1 MTRGVRQGL
10 SVTAAIL
17 GGLAVAMGAFGAH
30 ALAGSGD
37 VRAAELVEIA
47 SRYQLAHALA
57 ALVAGALHPE
67 RIASR
72 LAFLVGAVLFP
83 GSLYALALGL
93 PRGLAM
99 LAPVGGASFL
109 LGWVLLALDL
119 ARGRRADIGA

>member
-1 MTRGVRQGL
+1 L